1 MLNELYHLSVAL
13 QNAGIIPCDWHKD
26 FKQIPKATDKK
37 PCYKICLDAN
47 AEVSDIVPLSSDL
60 AEIIRKWEPSNGN
73 SFPAFN
79 IQPLYRITDPEQKK
93 LLEKWR
99 KGKSPIDF
107 EQLKTW
113 TLENAN
119 QNWDKKIAAKLDW
132 CLFRNPIEFSLK
144 LGNIPKSY
152 MAMQNLL
159 NGCKAFIVDSKLSVE
174 LFRQAVEDCLCRKL
188 KNNEQVAQLLPFL
201 FYETNPEKSP
211 DKDRGALSVCV
222 DTVHWTKYP
231 VVHKNMMAWINDC
244 LMNQIATIP
253 VGTTIDAFAQD
264 GVGDDDKLPE
274 VKLPILGGVK
284 LRAMNKESPCQYRYG
299 TIDAASF
306 PVGQESR
313 RRIKGALEWLG
324 DPERE
329 GLTWGRADGKELV
342 FAYPSVIPPIP
353 LKIAGCLGAS
363 KTDDH
368 TARFEEY
375 AKDVITGLQGM
386 TIPMKEIDLQIFSL
400 RKMDKAR
407 TKVVFHRNYTA
418 QRLVDAAAEWQ
429 AGCQNIPNIGW
440 YVWGEEKGKKVECQP
455 DTPFPLQIAKCLN
468 QVWKFDGSTNNTILK
483 ISSSIG
489 IELLL
494 DEQVSARQIPYLL
507 TTALQNGKALLA
519 AMGNMINK
527 REVIDI
533 KNEID
538 RQKQWLP
545 AIVGLLLYKLGIR
558 KESYMNNAP
567 YLVGNLLKISDDLH
581 ALYCKEVRANKL
593 PPQLLGNALM
603 VAALDSPVQA
613 LAQLSLRIVP
623 YLGWAKT
630 NNTESAGLSRYFLK
644 GFSEIEEKLK
654 DHNLPKRLNDA
665 DRAQLLLG
673 YIAKN
678 VFNEEKTNNQTI

>member
-1 MLNELYHLSVAL
+1 MLNELYRLSEAL

-37 PCYKICLDAN
+37 PCYKISLGTN

-60 AEIIRKWEPSNGN
+60 AEIIRKWETSNGN

-79 IQPLYRITDPEQKK
+79 IQPLYRITDPERKK

-99 KGKSPIDF
+99 KAKSPIDF

-113 TLENAN
+113 TLETGS
-119 QNWDKKIAAKLDW
+119 QNWDNKIAVKLDW
-132 CLFRNPIEFSLK
+132 CLCKNPTELSSK
-144 LGNIPKSY
+144 LGNIPELY
-152 MAMQNLL
+152 EAMQNLL
-159 NGCKAFIVDSKLSVE
+159 IACKAFLVDSKFSVE
-174 LFRQAVEDCLCRKL
+174 LFRKALEDRLYQKL
-188 KNNEQVAQLLPFL
+188 KDNQQVAQILPFL
-201 FYETNPEKSP
+201 FYETNSDKSP

-222 DTVHWTKYP
+222 DSVNWTEYP
-231 VVHKNMMAWINDC
+231 VVHKKTMAWINDC
-244 LMNQIATIP
+244 LMKQTAT
-253 VGTTIDAFAQD
+253 VQVETGIDAFAQNSA
-264 GVGDDDKLPE
+264 GGEGKLPE
-274 VKLPILGGVK
+274 VKLPILGAVK
-284 LRAMNKESPCQYRYG
+284 LRAMNKESPCQYRYR

-313 RRIKGALEWLG
+313 RRMKGALEWLG

-329 GLTWGRADGKELV
+329 GLTWGRAVGKELV
-342 FAYPSVIPPIP
+342 FAYPSIIPLIP
-353 LKIAGCLGAS
+353 LKIAGCLGAT
-363 KTDDH
+363 KTDDRA
-368 TARFEEY
+368 ARFEEY
-375 AKDVITGLQGM
+375 AKEVIAGLRGM
-386 TIPMKEIDLQIFSL
+386 AKPMKEIDLQIFSL
-400 RKMDKAR
+400 RLMDKAR

-418 QRLVDAAAEWQ
+418 QRLADAAAEWQ
-429 AGCQNIPNIGW
+429 AGCRNIPNILW
-440 YVWGEEKGKKVECQP
+440 HIRGEEKGKWIDCQP

-468 QVWKFDGSTNNTILK
+468 QVWKFDGTTNKAISK

-494 DEQVSARQIPYLL
+494 DEQVSTRQIPYLL
-507 TTALQNGKALLA
+507 TSALQNGRGLLVG
-519 AMGNMINK
+519 MGNINHMHK
-527 REVIDI
+527 EMT
-533 KNEID
+533 KKKEIAPP
-538 RQKQWLP
+538 KPWLP
-545 AIVGLLLYKLGIR
+545 AIIGLLLYKLGIR
-558 KESYMNNAP
+558 KESYMNKAP
-567 YLVGNLLKISDDLH
+567 YLVGNLLKVSDDLH

-593 PPQLLGNALM
+593 PPQLIGNALM

-654 DHNLPKRLNDA
+654 DQNLPKRLNDT

-678 VFNEEKTNNQTI
+678 VINDDKTNN